1 MSVQSVKKKEN
12 RSVEMKVIYTEKS
25 PYFVKN
31 GVLYLDLIL
40 RKVPAMINITNDRR
54 NLQDKVNIW
63 RSQFY

>member
-1 MSVQSVKKKEN
+1 
-12 RSVEMKVIYTEKS
+12 MKVIYTEKS